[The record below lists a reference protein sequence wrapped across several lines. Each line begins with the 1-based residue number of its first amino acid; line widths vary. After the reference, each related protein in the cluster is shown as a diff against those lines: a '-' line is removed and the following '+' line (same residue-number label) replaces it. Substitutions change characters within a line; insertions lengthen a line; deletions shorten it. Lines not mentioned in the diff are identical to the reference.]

1 MLQEVELC
9 KNSHQDKLGLM
20 VCCRIDDDEDL
31 GISIGEINGMD
42 VQNQE
47 EAVAILSQEENI
59 NISLLVAQP
68 ESQLA
73 KSRKDSDRDDF

>member
-1 MLQEVELC
+1 MLQAVGLC

-20 VCCRIDDDEDL
+20 VCYRTDDDEDL
-31 GISIGEINGMD
+31 GISVGEINGMD

-47 EAVAILSQEENI
+47 EAVTILSQEENT

-73 KSRKDSDRDDF
+73 NPWKDSDRDDF

>member
-1 MLQEVELC
+1 
-9 KNSHQDKLGLM
+9 
-20 VCCRIDDDEDL
+20 
-31 GISIGEINGMD
+31 MD

-47 EAVAILSQEENI
+47 EAVANLSQEENI

-73 KSRKDSDRDDF
+73 KSWKDSDRDDF